1 MSFHDRAFRALMRLL
16 PAEFRADY
24 GRELESHFRAERR
37 EAGDTAGMIRLWIST
52 LADVMRTAPA
62 EHLDIL
68 SRDLSYAVRMLARRP
83 TLALATVATLA
94 LGIGANTA

>member
-24 GRELESHFRAERR
+24 GREMEGHFRDERHDA
-37 EAGDTAGMIRLWIST
+37 AGAVGLTRLWLAT
-52 LADVMRTAPA
+52 FADVARTAPA

-68 SRDLSYAVRMLARRP
+68 SRDVSYAARMFWRRQSFGP
-83 TLALATVATLA
+83 R
-94 LGIGANTA
+94 